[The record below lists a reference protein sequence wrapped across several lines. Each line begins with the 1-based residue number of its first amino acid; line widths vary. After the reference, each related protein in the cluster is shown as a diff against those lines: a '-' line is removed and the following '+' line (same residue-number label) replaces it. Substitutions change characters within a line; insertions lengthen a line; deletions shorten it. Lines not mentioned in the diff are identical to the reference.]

1 MSSHKLAQVFD
12 PNRGLRS
19 RGALAV
25 VSFVAVSSLVV
36 AAGAGAFDEAVNV
49 DVATDR
55 AGLLLEPGAD
65 VSLRNVSIGKVDSVE
80 TSEAGAVLALDLEPE
95 FARHVPANSAVRIV
109 SPTLL
114 GPKYVDFVPPASA
127 PAPGLEDGDTVRA
140 STVQVEAN
148 AAFENLVRVLDGVRP
163 MELQT
168 ALGAIARTVDTRGN
182 QLGVYLERANA
193 YLARFNKS
201 LPAME
206 RDTAMAHE
214 VTSAYARIAPDLLSF
229 LDATTA
235 TGESIVDQEEALDAV
250 LVSLRQT
257 SDTTREFLARTD
269 VPLDQAMHLLRPS
282 TTTLA
287 RYAPMFPCLFEGLN
301 RYRKSVEPA
310 SGGVYPGLWVRLTVL
325 PGVDPYVAPENL
337 PRVAADSPTCAVA
350 RQSNGWYVPRPYADG
365 APPLDNTGAPLT
377 TQDRRPLA
385 LQLFGDEVPLG
396 EVK

>member
-1 MSSHKLAQVFD
+1 MSSHKQAPPVD
-12 PNRGLRS
+12 PNWGLRG
-19 RGALAV
+19 RGA
-25 VSFVAVSSLVV
+25 VAIVALVAAGSLVV
-36 AAGAGAFDEAVNV
+36 ATGAGAFGDTVKV

-55 AGLLLEPGAD
+55 AGLLLERGAD
-65 VSLRNVSIGKVDSVE
+65 VSLRNVSIGRVDTVE
-80 TSEAGAVLALDLEPE
+80 TSETGAVLTLDLEPE
-95 FARHVPANSAVRIV
+95 FAQHVPANSAVRIV

-114 GPKYVDFVPPASA
+114 GPKYVDFVPPTSA
-127 PAPGLEDGDTVRA
+127 PARGLVDGDTVRA
-140 STVQVEAN
+140 SSVQVEAN

-168 ALGAIARTVDTRGN
+168 ALGAVARTVDTRGN
-182 QLGVYLERANA
+182 QLGTYLEEANV

-206 RDTAMAHE
+206 RDTAMARE
-214 VTSAYARIAPDLLSF
+214 VTSAYARIAPDLLAF
-229 LDATTA
+229 LDASTS
-235 TGESIVDQEEALDAV
+235 TGETIVDQEEALDAV

-269 VPLDQAMHLLRPS
+269 VPLDQAMHLLRPG

-350 RQSNGWYVPRPYADG
+350 RQRNGWYVPRPYADG

-385 LQLFGDEVPLG
+385 VQLFGDEVPLG